1 MLDPA
6 ILLRPL
12 LRLAPAPAHTRVVA
26 FLVNRLVRGQSIE
39 PRLSELAGK
48 RFCLHVHDVPLA
60 LTFEITATGLQ
71 RSDSN
76 ADVTFRGSLHDFAA
90 LATRREDPDAL
101 FFQRRL
107 AVEGETETGLHLKN
121 LLDGWEYDVPGHLRA
136 VLPAPVA
143 QLMAAVADLAR
154 VLPELCRLRR
164 PGSHRNSRRAETAWE
179 NRSRR

>member
-1 MLDPA
+1 MLDRMIA
-6 ILLRPL
+6 L
-12 LRLAPAPAHTRVVA
+12 
-26 FLVNRLVRGQSIE
+26 LVNGLIRGQAIE

-48 RFCLHVHDVPLA
+48 RFCLHVHDVPLV

-71 RSDSN
+71 RSDLA
-76 ADVTFRGSLHDFAA
+76 ADVTFRGALRDFAA

-121 LLDGWEYDVPGHLRA
+121 LLDGWDYDVPGHFRA
-136 VLPAPVA
+136 VLPAPLA
-143 QLMAAVADLAR
+143 QLMVAIADRAR

-164 PGSHRNSRRAETAWE
+164 PGSHRNSRRAEMARET
-179 NRSRR
+179 RSP